1 MKLSKKISA
10 FFKSKYTQVTAVICL
25 ELIAIMC
32 LTVYQYFKY
41 LPAPDI
47 NVNTTITFYD
57 SKGEVFLEKTYPK
70 DQHWVSLDEISP
82 YVINGFIAT
91 EDRNFYDHFGFD
103 PLRMA
108 KAVITN
114 LTTGTRAQGASTITQ
129 QYARNLYLSF
139 EKTWSRKIKEAFYT
153 IRLELGYDKDTILE
167 GYLNTINFG
176 HGNYGIEDAS
186 LYYFGKHANELSLAE
201 ASILVGIPKG
211 PTYYSP
217 IKNPE
222 NSSNR
227 QKIVLKSMLDENY
240 ISVEDYEH
248 ALKSDPVVIGE
259 IPGDVDY
266 EAPYYVDAVLAEV
279 DHLLDGQTSSYR
291 NLNIYTTLDQEIQ
304 SQVNKSIVQ
313 NVKDLDVQTAVIVM
327 EPSTG
332 YVKALSGGNNYEE
345 SQYNRAL
352 YSERQI
358 GSLMKPFL
366 YYAALEYGFNPST
379 TFMNEPTTFTYNGGK
394 DSYTPNNYNSSYA
407 YKSIP
412 MANALAVS
420 DNIYAVKTHT
430 FLGLDVLPKTTKRF
444 GISANIPS
452 IPSAA
457 LGVEPVNIMEMAE
470 AYSIFANNGKSVNR
484 KFITSITDDRGF
496 LVYSDTKTEQKQIL
510 DKTKT
515 YIMNEMMTGMFNLQ
529 QNNHLSITGLSII
542 QNLTHQYAGKSGST
556 NTDSWMIGYTPEL
569 LTTVWTGPE
578 RGSMTTGMWNGLAW
592 LWPISGWALRTRRSA
607 RFSGWSRRGKP
618 QGSKGFI
625 YLRNI
630 GCVFWMRFIRRRGFW
645 VSWIFFGMSWVE
657 FKLLVK
663 MILPFRNF
671 LVVPGSCRIQV
682 RGEKEGQIWKGVR
695 GFLVTGSCGL

>member
-1 MKLSKKISA
+1 MKMYKELA
-10 FFKSKYTQVTAVICL
+10 TFFKSKYIQVTIVICL
-25 ELIAIMC
+25 ELIAILG

-57 SKGEVFLEKTYPK
+57 SEGEVFLEKTYPK

-82 YVINGFIAT
+82 YVIDGFIAT
-91 EDRNFYDHFGFD
+91 EDRNFYNHFGFD
-103 PLRMA
+103 PLRII
-108 KAVITN
+108 KALVTN
-114 LTTGTRAQGASTITQ
+114 LTTGTRAQGASTISQ
-129 QYARNLYLSF
+129 QYARNLYLNF

-153 IRLELGYDKDTILE
+153 IRLELAYDKDTILE

-222 NSSNR
+222 NSAKR
-227 QKIVLKSMLDENY
+227 QEVVLKSMLNEGYITQAEKDE
-240 ISVEDYEH
+240 
-248 ALKSDPVVIGE
+248 ALQSNPVVIGE
-259 IPGDVDY
+259 FPGDIDY

-279 DHLLDGQTSSYR
+279 DQLLDGQTSSYR
-291 NLNIYTTLDQEIQ
+291 NLNIYTTLDQKIQ
-304 SQVNKSIVQ
+304 TQVNESITKT
-313 NVKDLDVQTAVIVM
+313 VKDQDVQTAVIVI

-379 TFMNEPTTFTYNGGK
+379 TFMNEPTTFTYNDGK
-394 DSYTPNNYNSSYA
+394 DSYTPNNYNNAYA
-407 YKSIP
+407 YNSIP
-412 MANALAVS
+412 MVNALAVS

-430 FLGLDVLPKTTKRF
+430 FLGLDVLPKVTKRF
-444 GISANIPS
+444 GISAEIPN

-470 AYSIFANNGKSVNR
+470 AYSIFANNGKAVNR

-496 LVYSDTKTEQKQIL
+496 LVYSDTKVEPKQVL
-510 DKTKT
+510 DETKT

-529 QNNHLSITGLSII
+529 QNNHLSITGLSIV
-542 QNLTHQYAGKSGST
+542 QNLTHRYAGKSGST

-569 LTTVWTGPE
+569 LTTVWTGYDQGRTLDGVEVNHYAKNIWSDVMENSLNDSTKEWFKTPKNVVAVKIDP
-578 RGSMTTGMWNGLAW
+578 TTGYLASDDCKNK
-592 LWPISGWALRTRRSA
+592 ITMYYE
-607 RFSGWSRRGKP
+607 
-618 QGSKGFI
+618 KG
-625 YLRNI
+625 N
-630 GCVFWMRFIRRRGFW
+630 
-645 VSWIFFGMSWVE
+645 
-657 FKLLVK
+657 
-663 MILPFRNF
+663 
-671 LVVPGSCRIQV
+671 VPSIACDDHYHKSSLTVNQ
-682 RGEKEGQIWKGVR
+682 
-695 GFLVTGSCGL
+695 

>member
-291 NLNIYTTLDQEIQ
+291 NLNVYTTLDQEIQ

-569 LTTVWTGPE
+569 LTTVWTGYDQGRTLDGVEVNHYAKNIWSEVMENSLKNTQTEWFEKPKNVVAVKIDP
-578 RGSMTTGMWNGLAW
+578 TTGYLASEECKNKVT
-592 LWPISGWALRTRRSA
+592 LYYEKNNVPSISCEDHYHKSSLT
-607 RFSGWSRRGKP
+607 
-618 QGSKGFI
+618 
-625 YLRNI
+625 
-630 GCVFWMRFIRRRGFW
+630 
-645 VSWIFFGMSWVE
+645 VS
-657 FKLLVK
+657 
-663 MILPFRNF
+663 
-671 LVVPGSCRIQV
+671 Q
-682 RGEKEGQIWKGVR
+682 
-695 GFLVTGSCGL
+695 

>member
-569 LTTVWTGPE
+569 LTTVWTGYDQGRTLDGVEVNHYAKNIWSEVMENSLKNTQTEWFEKPKNVVAIKIDP
-578 RGSMTTGMWNGLAW
+578 TTGYLASEECKNKVT
-592 LWPISGWALRTRRSA
+592 LYYEKNNVPSISCEDHYHKSSLT
-607 RFSGWSRRGKP
+607 
-618 QGSKGFI
+618 
-625 YLRNI
+625 
-630 GCVFWMRFIRRRGFW
+630 
-645 VSWIFFGMSWVE
+645 VS
-657 FKLLVK
+657 
-663 MILPFRNF
+663 
-671 LVVPGSCRIQV
+671 Q
-682 RGEKEGQIWKGVR
+682 
-695 GFLVTGSCGL
+695 

>member
-352 YSERQI
+352 HSERQI

-569 LTTVWTGPE
+569 LTTVWTGYDQGRTLDGVEVNHYAKNIWSEVMENSLKNTQTEWFEKPKNVVAVKIDP
-578 RGSMTTGMWNGLAW
+578 TTGYLASEECKNKVT
-592 LWPISGWALRTRRSA
+592 LYYEKNNVPSISCEDHYHKSSLT
-607 RFSGWSRRGKP
+607 
-618 QGSKGFI
+618 
-625 YLRNI
+625 
-630 GCVFWMRFIRRRGFW
+630 
-645 VSWIFFGMSWVE
+645 VS
-657 FKLLVK
+657 
-663 MILPFRNF
+663 
-671 LVVPGSCRIQV
+671 Q
-682 RGEKEGQIWKGVR
+682 
-695 GFLVTGSCGL
+695 

>member
-259 IPGDVDY
+259 IPGDVD
-266 EAPYYVDAVLAEV
+266 
-279 DHLLDGQTSSYR
+279 H
-291 NLNIYTTLDQEIQ
+291 
-304 SQVNKSIVQ
+304 
-313 NVKDLDVQTAVIVM
+313 
-327 EPSTG
+327 
-332 YVKALSGGNNYEE
+332 
-345 SQYNRAL
+345 
-352 YSERQI
+352 
-358 GSLMKPFL
+358 
-366 YYAALEYGFNPST
+366 
-379 TFMNEPTTFTYNGGK
+379 
-394 DSYTPNNYNSSYA
+394 
-407 YKSIP
+407 
-412 MANALAVS
+412 
-420 DNIYAVKTHT
+420 
-430 FLGLDVLPKTTKRF
+430 
-444 GISANIPS
+444 
-452 IPSAA
+452 
-457 LGVEPVNIMEMAE
+457 
-470 AYSIFANNGKSVNR
+470 
-484 KFITSITDDRGF
+484 
-496 LVYSDTKTEQKQIL
+496 
-510 DKTKT
+510 
-515 YIMNEMMTGMFNLQ
+515 
-529 QNNHLSITGLSII
+529 
-542 QNLTHQYAGKSGST
+542 
-556 NTDSWMIGYTPEL
+556 
-569 LTTVWTGPE
+569 
-578 RGSMTTGMWNGLAW
+578 
-592 LWPISGWALRTRRSA
+592 
-607 RFSGWSRRGKP
+607 
-618 QGSKGFI
+618 
-625 YLRNI
+625 
-630 GCVFWMRFIRRRGFW
+630 
-645 VSWIFFGMSWVE
+645 
-657 FKLLVK
+657 
-663 MILPFRNF
+663 
-671 LVVPGSCRIQV
+671 
-682 RGEKEGQIWKGVR
+682 
-695 GFLVTGSCGL
+695 

>member
-379 TFMNEPTTFTYNGGK
+379 TFMNEHTTFTYNGGK

-569 LTTVWTGPE
+569 LTTVWTGYDQGRTLDGVEVNHYAKNIWSEVMENSLKNTQTEWFEKPKNVVAVKIDP
-578 RGSMTTGMWNGLAW
+578 TTGYLASEECKNKVT
-592 LWPISGWALRTRRSA
+592 LYYEKNNVPSISCEDHYHKSSLT
-607 RFSGWSRRGKP
+607 
-618 QGSKGFI
+618 
-625 YLRNI
+625 
-630 GCVFWMRFIRRRGFW
+630 
-645 VSWIFFGMSWVE
+645 VS
-657 FKLLVK
+657 
-663 MILPFRNF
+663 
-671 LVVPGSCRIQV
+671 Q
-682 RGEKEGQIWKGVR
+682 
-695 GFLVTGSCGL
+695 

>member
-266 EAPYYVDAVLAEV
+266 EAPYYIDAVLAEV

-569 LTTVWTGPE
+569 LTTVWTGYDQGRTLDGVEVNHYAKNIWSEVMENSLKNTQTEWFEKPKNVVAVKIDP
-578 RGSMTTGMWNGLAW
+578 TTGYLASEECKNKVT
-592 LWPISGWALRTRRSA
+592 LYYEKNNVPSISCEDHYHKSSLT
-607 RFSGWSRRGKP
+607 
-618 QGSKGFI
+618 
-625 YLRNI
+625 
-630 GCVFWMRFIRRRGFW
+630 
-645 VSWIFFGMSWVE
+645 VS
-657 FKLLVK
+657 
-663 MILPFRNF
+663 
-671 LVVPGSCRIQV
+671 Q
-682 RGEKEGQIWKGVR
+682 
-695 GFLVTGSCGL
+695 

>member
-1 MKLSKKISA
+1 MKMYKELA
-10 FFKSKYTQVTAVICL
+10 TFFKSKYIQVTIVICL
-25 ELIAIMC
+25 ELIAILG

-57 SKGEVFLEKTYPK
+57 SEGEVFLEKTYPK

-82 YVINGFIAT
+82 YVIDGFIAT
-91 EDRNFYDHFGFD
+91 EDRNFYNHFGFD
-103 PLRMA
+103 PLRII
-108 KAVITN
+108 KALVTN
-114 LTTGTRAQGASTITQ
+114 LTTGTRAQGASTISQ
-129 QYARNLYLSF
+129 QYARNLYLNF

-153 IRLELGYDKDTILE
+153 IRLELAYDKDTILE

-222 NSSNR
+222 NSAKR
-227 QKIVLKSMLDENY
+227 QEVVLKSMLNEGYITQAEKDE
-240 ISVEDYEH
+240 
-248 ALKSDPVVIGE
+248 ALQSNPVVIGE
-259 IPGDVDY
+259 FPGDIDY

-279 DHLLDGQTSSYR
+279 DQLLDGQTSSYR
-291 NLNIYTTLDQEIQ
+291 NLNIYTTLDQKIQ
-304 SQVNKSIVQ
+304 TQVNESITKT
-313 NVKDLDVQTAVIVM
+313 VKDQDVQTAVIVI

-379 TFMNEPTTFTYNGGK
+379 TFMNEPTTFTYNDGK
-394 DSYTPNNYNSSYA
+394 DSYTPNNYNNAYA
-407 YKSIP
+407 YNSIP
-412 MANALAVS
+412 MVNALAVS

-430 FLGLDVLPKTTKRF
+430 FLGLDVLPKVTKRF
-444 GISANIPS
+444 GISAEIPN

-457 LGVEPVNIMEMAE
+457 LGVEPINIMEMAE
-470 AYSIFANNGKSVNR
+470 AYSIFANNGKAVNR

-496 LVYSDTKTEQKQIL
+496 LVYSDTKVEPKQVL
-510 DKTKT
+510 DETKT

-529 QNNHLSITGLSII
+529 QNNHLSITGLSIV
-542 QNLTHQYAGKSGST
+542 QNLTHRYAGKSGST

-569 LTTVWTGPE
+569 LTTVWTGYDQGRTLDGVEVNHYAKNIWSDVMENSLNDSTKEWFKTPKNVVAVKIDP
-578 RGSMTTGMWNGLAW
+578 TTGYLASDDCKNKITMYYEKGNV
-592 LWPISGWALRTRRSA
+592 PSISCDDHYHKSSLTVN
-607 RFSGWSRRGKP
+607 
-618 QGSKGFI
+618 Q
-625 YLRNI
+625 
-630 GCVFWMRFIRRRGFW
+630 
-645 VSWIFFGMSWVE
+645 
-657 FKLLVK
+657 
-663 MILPFRNF
+663 
-671 LVVPGSCRIQV
+671 
-682 RGEKEGQIWKGVR
+682 
-695 GFLVTGSCGL
+695 

>member
-542 QNLTHQYAGKSGST
+542 QNLSHQYAGKSGST

-569 LTTVWTGPE
+569 LTTVWTGYDQGRTLDGVEVNHYAKNIWSEVMENSLKNTQTEWFEKPKNVVAVKIDP
-578 RGSMTTGMWNGLAW
+578 TTGYLASEECKNKVT
-592 LWPISGWALRTRRSA
+592 LYYEKNNVPSISCEDHYHKSSLT
-607 RFSGWSRRGKP
+607 
-618 QGSKGFI
+618 
-625 YLRNI
+625 
-630 GCVFWMRFIRRRGFW
+630 
-645 VSWIFFGMSWVE
+645 VS
-657 FKLLVK
+657 
-663 MILPFRNF
+663 
-671 LVVPGSCRIQV
+671 Q
-682 RGEKEGQIWKGVR
+682 
-695 GFLVTGSCGL
+695 

>member
-569 LTTVWTGPE
+569 LTTVWTGYDQGRTLDGVEVNHYAKNIWSEVMENSLKNTQTEWFEKPKNVVAVKIDP
-578 RGSMTTGMWNGLAW
+578 TTGYLASEECKNKVTLYYEKNNVPSISCEDHYHKSSLTVSGFVGL
-592 LWPISGWALRTRRSA
+592 
-607 RFSGWSRRGKP
+607 
-618 QGSKGFI
+618 
-625 YLRNI
+625 
-630 GCVFWMRFIRRRGFW
+630 
-645 VSWIFFGMSWVE
+645 
-657 FKLLVK
+657 
-663 MILPFRNF
+663 F
-671 LVVPGSCRIQV
+671 LYTM
-682 RGEKEGQIWKGVR
+682 
-695 GFLVTGSCGL
+695 L

>member
-10 FFKSKYTQVTAVICL
+10 FFMSKYTQVTAVICL

-569 LTTVWTGPE
+569 LTTVWTGYDQGRTLDGVEVNHYAKNIWSEVMENSLKNTQTEWFEKPKNVVAVKIDP
-578 RGSMTTGMWNGLAW
+578 TTGYLASEECKNKVT
-592 LWPISGWALRTRRSA
+592 LYYEKNNVPSISCEDHYHKSSLT
-607 RFSGWSRRGKP
+607 
-618 QGSKGFI
+618 
-625 YLRNI
+625 
-630 GCVFWMRFIRRRGFW
+630 
-645 VSWIFFGMSWVE
+645 VS
-657 FKLLVK
+657 
-663 MILPFRNF
+663 
-671 LVVPGSCRIQV
+671 Q
-682 RGEKEGQIWKGVR
+682 
-695 GFLVTGSCGL
+695 

>member
-452 IPSAA
+452 IPSVA

-569 LTTVWTGPE
+569 LTTVWTGYDQGRTLDGVEVNHYAKNIWSEVMENSLKNTQTEWFEKPKNVVAVKIDP
-578 RGSMTTGMWNGLAW
+578 TTGYLASEECKNKVT
-592 LWPISGWALRTRRSA
+592 LYYEKNNVPSISCEDHYHKSSLT
-607 RFSGWSRRGKP
+607 
-618 QGSKGFI
+618 
-625 YLRNI
+625 
-630 GCVFWMRFIRRRGFW
+630 
-645 VSWIFFGMSWVE
+645 VS
-657 FKLLVK
+657 
-663 MILPFRNF
+663 
-671 LVVPGSCRIQV
+671 Q
-682 RGEKEGQIWKGVR
+682 
-695 GFLVTGSCGL
+695 

>member
-569 LTTVWTGPE
+569 LTTVWTGYDQGRTLDGVEVNHYAKNVWSEVMENSLKNTQTEWFEKPKNVVAVKIDP
-578 RGSMTTGMWNGLAW
+578 TTGYLASEECKNKVT
-592 LWPISGWALRTRRSA
+592 LYYEKNNVPSISCEDHYHKSSLT
-607 RFSGWSRRGKP
+607 
-618 QGSKGFI
+618 
-625 YLRNI
+625 
-630 GCVFWMRFIRRRGFW
+630 
-645 VSWIFFGMSWVE
+645 VS
-657 FKLLVK
+657 
-663 MILPFRNF
+663 
-671 LVVPGSCRIQV
+671 Q
-682 RGEKEGQIWKGVR
+682 
-695 GFLVTGSCGL
+695 

>member
-1 MKLSKKISA
+1 MKMYKELA
-10 FFKSKYTQVTAVICL
+10 TFFKSKYIQVTIVICL
-25 ELIAIMC
+25 ELIAILG

-57 SKGEVFLEKTYPK
+57 SEGEVFLEKTYPK

-82 YVINGFIAT
+82 YVIDGFIAT
-91 EDRNFYDHFGFD
+91 EDRNFYNHFGFD
-103 PLRMA
+103 PLRII
-108 KAVITN
+108 KALVTN
-114 LTTGTRAQGASTITQ
+114 LTTGTRAQGASTISQ
-129 QYARNLYLSF
+129 QYARNLYLNF

-153 IRLELGYDKDTILE
+153 IRLELAYDKDTILE

-217 IKNPE
+217 IKNPG
-222 NSSNR
+222 NSAKR
-227 QKIVLKSMLDENY
+227 QEVVLKSMLNEGYITQAEKDE
-240 ISVEDYEH
+240 
-248 ALKSDPVVIGE
+248 ALQSNPVVIGE
-259 IPGDVDY
+259 FPGDIDY

-279 DHLLDGQTSSYR
+279 DQLLDGQTSSYR
-291 NLNIYTTLDQEIQ
+291 NLNIYTTLDQKIQ
-304 SQVNKSIVQ
+304 TQVNESITKT
-313 NVKDLDVQTAVIVM
+313 VKDQDVQTAVIVI

-379 TFMNEPTTFTYNGGK
+379 TFMNEPTTFTYNDGK
-394 DSYTPNNYNSSYA
+394 DSYTPNNYNNAYA
-407 YKSIP
+407 YNSIP
-412 MANALAVS
+412 MVNALAVS

-430 FLGLDVLPKTTKRF
+430 FLGLDVLPKVTKRF
-444 GISANIPS
+444 GISAEIPN

-470 AYSIFANNGKSVNR
+470 AYSIFANNGKAVNR

-496 LVYSDTKTEQKQIL
+496 LVYSDTKVEPKQVL
-510 DKTKT
+510 DETKT

-529 QNNHLSITGLSII
+529 QNNHLSITGLSIV
-542 QNLTHQYAGKSGST
+542 QNLTHRYAGKSGST

-569 LTTVWTGPE
+569 LTTVWTGYDQGRTLDGVEVNHYAKNIWSDVMENSLNDSTKEWFKTPKNVVAVKIDP
-578 RGSMTTGMWNGLAW
+578 TTGYLASDDCKNK
-592 LWPISGWALRTRRSA
+592 ITMYYE
-607 RFSGWSRRGKP
+607 
-618 QGSKGFI
+618 KG
-625 YLRNI
+625 N
-630 GCVFWMRFIRRRGFW
+630 
-645 VSWIFFGMSWVE
+645 
-657 FKLLVK
+657 
-663 MILPFRNF
+663 
-671 LVVPGSCRIQV
+671 VPSIACDDHYHKSSLTVNQ
-682 RGEKEGQIWKGVR
+682 
-695 GFLVTGSCGL
+695 

>member
-10 FFKSKYTQVTAVICL
+10 FFKSKYTQVTTVICL

-542 QNLTHQYAGKSGST
+542 QNLTHQYAGKSGSI

-569 LTTVWTGPE
+569 LTTVWTGYDQGRTLDGVEVNHYAKNIWSEVMENSLKNTQTEWFEKPKNVVAVKIDP
-578 RGSMTTGMWNGLAW
+578 TTGYLASEECKNKVT
-592 LWPISGWALRTRRSA
+592 LYYEKNNVPSISCEDHYHKSSLT
-607 RFSGWSRRGKP
+607 
-618 QGSKGFI
+618 
-625 YLRNI
+625 
-630 GCVFWMRFIRRRGFW
+630 
-645 VSWIFFGMSWVE
+645 VS
-657 FKLLVK
+657 
-663 MILPFRNF
+663 
-671 LVVPGSCRIQV
+671 Q
-682 RGEKEGQIWKGVR
+682 
-695 GFLVTGSCGL
+695 

>member
-1 MKLSKKISA
+1 MKLTKKISA

-569 LTTVWTGPE
+569 LTTVWTGYDQGRTLDGVEVNHYAKNIWSEVMENSLKNTQTEWFEKPKNAVAVKIDP
-578 RGSMTTGMWNGLAW
+578 TTGYLASEECKNKVT
-592 LWPISGWALRTRRSA
+592 LYYEKNNVPSISCEDHYHKSSLT
-607 RFSGWSRRGKP
+607 
-618 QGSKGFI
+618 
-625 YLRNI
+625 
-630 GCVFWMRFIRRRGFW
+630 
-645 VSWIFFGMSWVE
+645 VS
-657 FKLLVK
+657 
-663 MILPFRNF
+663 
-671 LVVPGSCRIQV
+671 Q
-682 RGEKEGQIWKGVR
+682 
-695 GFLVTGSCGL
+695 

>member
-1 MKLSKKISA
+1 MKMYKELA
-10 FFKSKYTQVTAVICL
+10 TFFKSKYIQVTIVICL
-25 ELIAIMC
+25 ELIAILG

-57 SKGEVFLEKTYPK
+57 SEGEVFLEKTYPK

-82 YVINGFIAT
+82 YVIDGFIAT
-91 EDRNFYDHFGFD
+91 EDRNFYNHFGFD
-103 PLRMA
+103 PLRII
-108 KAVITN
+108 KALVTN
-114 LTTGTRAQGASTITQ
+114 LTTGTRAQGASTISQ
-129 QYARNLYLSF
+129 QYARNLYLNF

-153 IRLELGYDKDTILE
+153 IRLELAYDKDTILE

-222 NSSNR
+222 NSAKR
-227 QKIVLKSMLDENY
+227 QEVVLKSMLNEGYITQAEKDE
-240 ISVEDYEH
+240 
-248 ALKSDPVVIGE
+248 ALQSNPVVIGE
-259 IPGDVDY
+259 FPGDIDY

-279 DHLLDGQTSSYR
+279 DQLLDGQTSSYR
-291 NLNIYTTLDQEIQ
+291 NLNIYTTLDQKIQ
-304 SQVNKSIVQ
+304 TQVNESITKT
-313 NVKDLDVQTAVIVM
+313 VKDQDVQTAVIVI

-379 TFMNEPTTFTYNGGK
+379 TFMNEPTTFTYNDGK
-394 DSYTPNNYNSSYA
+394 DSYTPNNYNNAYA
-407 YKSIP
+407 YNSIP
-412 MANALAVS
+412 MVNALAVS

-430 FLGLDVLPKTTKRF
+430 FLGLDVLPKVTKRF
-444 GISANIPS
+444 GISAEIPN

-470 AYSIFANNGKSVNR
+470 AYSIFANNGKAVNR

-496 LVYSDTKTEQKQIL
+496 LVYSDTKVEPKQVL
-510 DKTKT
+510 DETKT

-529 QNNHLSITGLSII
+529 QNNHLSITGLSIV
-542 QNLTHQYAGKSGST
+542 QNLTHRYAGKSGST

-569 LTTVWTGPE
+569 LTTVWTGYDQGRTLDGVEVNHYAKNIWSDVMENSLNDSTKEWFKTPKNVVAVKIDP
-578 RGSMTTGMWNGLAW
+578 TTGYLASDDCKNK
-592 LWPISGWALRTRRSA
+592 ITMYYEKS
-607 RFSGWSRRGKP
+607 
-618 QGSKGFI
+618 
-625 YLRNI
+625 N
-630 GCVFWMRFIRRRGFW
+630 
-645 VSWIFFGMSWVE
+645 
-657 FKLLVK
+657 
-663 MILPFRNF
+663 
-671 LVVPGSCRIQV
+671 VPSIACDDHYHKSSLTVNQ
-682 RGEKEGQIWKGVR
+682 
-695 GFLVTGSCGL
+695 